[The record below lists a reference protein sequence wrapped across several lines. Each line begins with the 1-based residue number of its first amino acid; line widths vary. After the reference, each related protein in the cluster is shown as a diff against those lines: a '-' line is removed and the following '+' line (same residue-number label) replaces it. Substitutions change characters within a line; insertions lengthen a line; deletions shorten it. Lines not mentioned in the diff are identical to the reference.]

1 VVLLSDK
8 ERVAL
13 EQMAGQYTSPYYQVI
28 RSKIVLL
35 AAEGLSNKEIAQR
48 LDIPRPVASRW
59 RKRFFEASSGTR
71 RSILSRAATRFFPLR
86 WSFRSKL
93 WQFSNSEI
101 AAEAVRRGFVA
112 KISGATVWRR
122 LNEDAIRP
130 WHHRSWIFPRDPNFE
145 IRAGRV
151 LDLYHRQWQG
161 KRLGPREY
169 LLSADEKTSIQARS
183 LPPGPNGV
191 MRVEHEYERKGAL
204 AYLVALDVHYS
215 RIFGRCEPSSGIEPF
230 DRLLSQIMNSE
241 PYGSAERVFLIVDN
255 GSSHRGEASINRIQ
269 EKWPRL
275 QPVHLPVRASWLN
288 QIEIYFSI
296 LKRKALTPVDSASL
310 EDLKERIL
318 GFQERYARIVK
329 PFEWKFT
336 RADHT
341 NLMAEISAYE
351 EPLAKSA

>member
-1 VVLLSDK
+1 VVVQIK
-8 ERVAL
+8 AL
-13 EQMAGQYTSPYYQVI
+13 ACELPSESG
-28 RSKIVLL
+28 
-35 AAEGLSNKEIAQR
+35 
-48 LDIPRPVASRW
+48 IP
-59 RKRFFEASSGTR
+59 
-71 RSILSRAATRFFPLR
+71 LSR
-86 WSFRSKL
+86 
-93 WQFSNSEI
+93 FSSSEI
-101 AAEAVRRGFVA
+101 AAEAVRRGYVA
-112 KISGATVWRR
+112 KISGATVWRW

-130 WHHRSWIFPRDPNFE
+130 WHHRSWIFPKDPDFE
-145 IRAGRV
+145 IKAGRV

-169 LLSADEKTSIQARS
+169 VLSADEKTSIQARARKHDI

-204 AYLVALDVHYS
+204 AYLAALDVHDS

-269 EKWPRL
+269 GKWPRL
-275 QPVHLPVRASWLN
+275 QPVHLPVHASWLN

-296 LKRKALTPVDSASL
+296 LKRKALTPVDFASL

-318 GFQERYARIVK
+318 GFQERYTRIVK

-336 RADHT
+336 RADLT
-341 NLMAEISAYE
+341 NLMAKLSAYE
-351 EPLAKSA
+351 APLAKSA